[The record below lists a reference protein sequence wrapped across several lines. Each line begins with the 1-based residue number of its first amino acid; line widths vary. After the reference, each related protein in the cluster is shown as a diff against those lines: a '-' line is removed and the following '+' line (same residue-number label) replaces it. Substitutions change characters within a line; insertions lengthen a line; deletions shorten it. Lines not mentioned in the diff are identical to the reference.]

1 MIPEIISKIIQEGR
15 TGMHT
20 RRTEERRWRWT
31 TQEGRSRRTTDKKMS
46 QPLLKMVVY
55 AKRYAKNSSY
65 IKYLKIS
72 KTKI

>member
-1 MIPEIISKIIQEGR
+1 
-15 TGMHT
+15 MHT
-20 RRTEERRWRWT
+20 RRTEYCAEERRWT